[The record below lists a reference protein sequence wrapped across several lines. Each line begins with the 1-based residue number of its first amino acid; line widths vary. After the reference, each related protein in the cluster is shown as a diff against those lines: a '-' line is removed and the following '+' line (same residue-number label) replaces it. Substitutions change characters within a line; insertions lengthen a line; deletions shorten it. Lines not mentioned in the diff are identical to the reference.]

1 MRLSSIAFV
10 SLIAVFGGAQLAG
23 CASSP
28 GSRATGQV
36 LDDGA
41 LTARVK
47 TAIAR
52 DASLGTAKDVN
63 VTTYRGVVQLSGFVA
78 IGEERPARESF
89 VILQAGARCHGLA
102 GEKGKLPAAPRPT
115 SMPRVRLNAA

>member
-1 MRLSSIAFV
+1 MRISSIAFV
-10 SLIAVFGGAQLAG
+10 SLIAVFGGTQLAS
-23 CASSP
+23 CASDS

-52 DASLGTAKDVN
+52 DASLGAAKDVN
-63 VTTYRGVVQLSGFVA
+63 VTTYRGVVQLSGFVESA
-78 IGEERPARESF
+78 EVSRRAEEIA
-89 VILQAGARCHGLA
+89 
-102 GEKGKLPAAPRPT
+102 KGVQGVQSVKNDL
-115 SMPRVRLNAA
+115 RVNPS

>member
-63 VTTYRGVVQLSGFVA
+63 VTTYRGVVQLSGFVESEDVA
-78 IGEERPARESF
+78 RRAEEIA
-89 VILQAGARCHGLA
+89 
-102 GEKGKLPAAPRPT
+102 KGVEGVQSVKNDL
-115 SMPRVRLNAA
+115 RVNPS

>member
-1 MRLSSIAFV
+1 MRISSIAFV
-10 SLIAVFGGAQLAG
+10 SLIAAFGGAQLAG
-23 CASSP
+23 CASDS

-52 DASLGTAKDVN
+52 DASLGAAKDVN
-63 VTTYRGVVQLSGFVA
+63 VTTYRGVVQLSGFVESEDVA
-78 IGEERPARESF
+78 RRAEEIARS
-89 VILQAGARCHGLA
+89 VQGVQSVKNDL
-102 GEKGKLPAAPRPT
+102 
-115 SMPRVRLNAA
+115 RVNPS